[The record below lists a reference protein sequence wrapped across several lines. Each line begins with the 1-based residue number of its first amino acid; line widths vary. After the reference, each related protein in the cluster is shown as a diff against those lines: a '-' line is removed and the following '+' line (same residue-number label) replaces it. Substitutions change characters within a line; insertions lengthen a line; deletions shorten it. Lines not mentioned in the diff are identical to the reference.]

1 MHLAWGML
9 LLPAAVAQLTATNFV
24 KYYNYDGG
32 LVSGTVTVTSDG
44 TSQTLAYSLS
54 DTEIGCAGGA
64 GPADNSCGVHIH
76 SGMTCTADAGG
87 HWYDDETITEDP
99 WASVSYIGVT
109 SASDTTDPVDTGY
122 DDAVGRALII
132 HGYDGGRIGCAILGA
147 APPSPPV
154 GASIMQDPHMDLAH
168 NGHADFRGKHKSLYN
183 YLSTPGLSV
192 NVLIEEA
199 LYTLHDGSL
208 LVNGTYMTAVYVAAL
223 VEGDSLCK

>member
-99 WASVSYIGVT
+99 WASITYAESFP
-109 SASDTTDPVDTGY
+109 ASGTTDPVDTGY
-122 DDAVGRALII
+122 TETCLL
-132 HGYDGGRIGCAILGA
+132 YTS
-147 APPSPPV
+147 PSPRD
-154 GASIMQDPHMDLAH
+154 AT
-168 NGHADFRGKHKSLYN
+168 
-183 YLSTPGLSV
+183 LSRMPSS
-192 NVLIEEA
+192 A
-199 LYTLHDGSL
+199 
-208 LVNGTYMTAVYVAAL
+208 
-223 VEGDSLCK
+223 